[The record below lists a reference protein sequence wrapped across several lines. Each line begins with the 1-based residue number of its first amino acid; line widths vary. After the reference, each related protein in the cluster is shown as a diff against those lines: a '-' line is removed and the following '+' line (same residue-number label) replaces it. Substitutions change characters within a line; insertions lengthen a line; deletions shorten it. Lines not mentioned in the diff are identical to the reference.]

1 MKVLNIMNALQIG
14 MLEYGDC

>member
-1 MKVLNIMNALQIG
+1 MNALQIG